1 MPKFKIDQAP
11 TFTETVTFRLPGGKT
26 ASINVTYRYMDQD
39 AYQALFSSG
48 KKSDVAFAMDI
59 ATAWDAEDD
68 FGEAALER
76 LFKAYPT
83 AAKAFFATFRVAI
96 FGAEE
101 KN

>member
-1 MPKFKIDQAP
+1 MAKFKIDPSP
-11 TFTETVTFRLPGGKT
+11 TFTETVLFRLPGGKT
-26 ASINVTYRYMDQD
+26 ASINVTYRFLDQD

-59 ATAWDAEDD
+59 ATAWDADEE

-76 LFKAYPT
+76 LFKTYPT
-83 AAKAFFATFRVAI
+83 ASRAFFSTFRVAI